1 MNQSLIEARA
11 QNLCIMYLTRSP
23 KILFARNNKD
33 LFSKGHALVDL
44 EFDINNDNF
53 YKGFVFGVVLK
64 ATQNGYSTLEKMFTD
79 FKTGHFEPNNQQ
91 ISRKVMPVLLIGFDM
106 TNDKGY
112 FSWISSPAN
121 NQLTIVKKITAAH
134 IKGLNTRAVDE
145 IASIVERYYTA
156 Q

>member
-1 MNQSLIEARA
+1 M
-11 QNLCIMYLTRSP
+11 
-23 KILFARNNKD
+23 
-33 LFSKGHALVDL
+33 GHTLVDL
-44 EFDINNDNF
+44 EFDINDDNF

-79 FKTGHFEPNNQQ
+79 FKTGNFEPNKQQ
-91 ISRKVMPVLLIGFDM
+91 ISRKAMPVLLIGFDM
-106 TNDKGY
+106 SNDKGY
-112 FSWISSPAN
+112 FSWISSPVN